1 MKPELIIVRG
11 LPGSGKS
18 TFAKKEYPNYNHFEA
33 DQYFTDIH
41 GIYTYNRNEID
52 KAHTSCFDK
61 VIDSLT
67 IEGISVV
74 VSNTFT
80 RLEFIKRYLKYINA
94 FGIRAE
100 IHEMLGNY
108 GSIHNVPECDMKKM
122 KKAWQEIPTN
132 WDIDVIKHY

>member
-1 MKPELIIVRG
+1 MPKLVIVRG

-41 GIYTYNRNEID
+41 GQYNYNKNEID
-52 KAHTSCFDK
+52 KAHTNCFDK
-61 VIDSLT
+61 VMDSLT

-94 FGIRAE
+94 FGIDAE

-108 GSIHNVPECDMKKM
+108 GSIHNVPECDMIKM

-132 WDIDVIKHY
+132 WDIDVIRHY